1 MESRRKAL
9 LVCGVVSSLLYGA
22 MIGAIRF
29 EGYSLVSQ
37 VPSELTAIGAPT
49 RTLWMWLGSAYTVL
63 VAAFG
68 WGVWQSAGRN
78 RAVRIVGGLMLAY
91 GSLGLLWPFAAMHQ
105 REVLAAGG
113 GTWSDTMHVVLGGV
127 TVLLMFLAI
136 GFGATAFGKRFR
148 LYSII
153 SGVVL
158 ITCGAL
164 TFVEAPRLGSGLPT
178 PWIGLWERINIAVFL
193 TWVAVLAIVLLRTA
207 TSKEGGIRIMSHTS
221 PFKTPEGEARFL
233 AAYDAALKLWP
244 VPYEELDIPTRFGL
258 THVVA
263 AGPKNAPVLVLL
275 HGYMATSA
283 MWGPNIADFSR
294 EYRVYAIDVMGQPN
308 KSVPDHPIRDADD
321 YVAWLTATLD
331 ALDLR
336 RVSLLGM
343 SFGGL
348 IALQYAVAAPERIQ
362 RLVLLSPGGFLPM
375 VKQFSLRGMLMAFFP
390 TRFTVNSF
398 MSWAGIAKKDAEQV
412 LDLMYLGAKHFRMPK
427 DTMRVNRD
435 ATNPLSD
442 NELQSLHMPVL
453 LLFGDGEVI
462 YDSAQA
468 CDRARRLIP
477 HFEGELIPGCR
488 HDMCFSQSRIVDA
501 RVLDFLKKGGD
512 QRAET
517 GQRSVA

>member
-9 LVCGVVSSLLYGA
+9 LVCGIVSSLLYGA
-22 MIGAIRF
+22 MIGVIRF

-136 GFGATAFGKRFR
+136 GFGATAFGRRFR

-153 SGVVL
+153 SSVVL
-158 ITCGAL
+158 IAFGAL

-207 TSKEGGIRIMSHTS
+207 TSKE
-221 PFKTPEGEARFL
+221 PFKTAEGKARFL
-233 AAYDAALKLWP
+233 RAYDAALKLWP

-263 AGPKNAPVLVLL
+263 AGPTNAPVLVLL
-275 HGYMATSA
+275 HGYMATSV
-283 MWGPNIADFSR
+283 MWAPNVGDFSR
-294 EYRVYAIDVMGQPN
+294 DYRVYAIDIMGQPG
-308 KSVPDHPIRDADD
+308 KSLPGDPIRDAND

-331 ALDLR
+331 GLDLG
-336 RVSLLGM
+336 RVSLAGM
-343 SFGGL
+343 SFGGW

-375 VKQFSLRGMLMAFFP
+375 VKQFVLRGMLMAFFP
-390 TRFTVNSF
+390 TRFAVNSF
-398 MSWAGIAKKDAEQV
+398 MSWAGITRKDAGHV
-412 LDLMYLGAKHFRMPK
+412 LDLMYLGTKHFRMPR

-435 ATNPLSD
+435 AANPLPD

-462 YDSAQA
+462 YDPAQA
-468 CDRARRLIP
+468 YDRGRRLIP

-488 HDMCFSQSRIVDA
+488 HDMCFNQSRVVDA
-501 RVLDFLKKGGD
+501 RVLDFLKKGGKSI
-512 QRAET
+512 AP
-517 GQRSVA
+517 RSDLRRHAA